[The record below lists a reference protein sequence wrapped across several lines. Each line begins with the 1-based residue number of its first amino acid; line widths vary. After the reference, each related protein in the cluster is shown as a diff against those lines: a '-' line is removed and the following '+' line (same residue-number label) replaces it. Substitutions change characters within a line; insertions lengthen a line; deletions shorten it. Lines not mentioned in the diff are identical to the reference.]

1 MGCRVV
7 GRRHIQC
14 GFTLVE
20 IAIVL
25 FIVGLLTRTLL
36 EPIAIAQK
44 HRQFDLTRSELQQ
57 VKDSVHAHLVAHG
70 YLPCPHAGSKVN
82 QLSSDHTSGVECEVL
97 EGSVPAVLLGLSG
110 AIDSN
115 GSLLDVWNRPYRYAV
130 SLSNHTTKG
139 NQRFPDWTTRGE
151 ASNVGL
157 RYLSSNLVLCVEP
170 SQAACA
176 KNKVRANNLAF
187 VVLSLGQ
194 DVSASGAQLENQDG
208 DETYIIN
215 PLSIRADSPF
225 DDQIVWSSTQDVLY
239 WMLRAGWLP

>member
-1 MGCRVV
+1 M
-7 GRRHIQC
+7 GRRYSQC

-44 HRQFDLTRSELQQ
+44 YKQFDLTRSELQQ
-57 VKDSVHAHLVAHG
+57 VKDSVHAHLIAHG
-70 YLPCPHAGSKVN
+70 YLPCPIADTSVN
-82 QLSSDHTSGVECEVL
+82 LVSNGGATGVECEVL

-110 AIDSN
+110 AIDTN

-130 SLSNHTTKG
+130 SLSNHKSKG
-139 NQRFPDWTTRGE
+139 NQRFPDWTTPGE

-170 SQAACA
+170 SRVACA
-176 KNKVRANNLAF
+176 KRKVRANNLAF
-187 VVLSLGQ
+187 VIFSLGQ
-194 DVSASGAQLENQDG
+194 DVSESGAQSENQDG
-208 DETYIIN
+208 DGTYIIN
-215 PLSIRADSPF
+215 PLSTRSDSPF